1 MHSLGKPWAFFA
13 ALKTESLSV
22 LFFSYVEYLAG
33 STSWIAYVASYE
45 RIDNPIATGVILN
58 SKFVLTSS
66 RPRGIQEFHL
76 VVSW

>member
-13 ALKTESLSV
+13 AYSH
-22 LFFSYVEYLAG
+22 FFCFSYVEYLAG

-66 RPRGIQEFHL
+66 RPRGIQEFRL